1 MRQTMRPPL
10 PLVIW
15 LFHSTSPEGNL
26 TYCIPVTTSIAL
38 KISQCHNIVFKISLW
53 LFIGQHLND
62 LCSVWST
69 FNVQCWQ
76 LAICWECTCRQVPF
90 LLGSGPWISS
100 RPWASCS
107 CSPMTSVARLWI
119 RGQSW
124 WRSMVMLRSK
134 HDWVIFESNYSI
146 TMEQMVYW
154 FYHFVG
160 CTFALVKHEIHEFH
174 GFQSMYIVYMIILY
188 IYIYI
193 FIRTSTCTH
202 THISSQIINC
212 CKWQWSYAC
221 ARSFWKSICGKRQGR
236 GRPRHK

>member
-76 LAICWECTCRQVPF
+76 LAICWECTCRQDATEQTWLGDFWVQLFHYHGANGLLILPF
-90 LLGSGPWISS
+90 CWLYICSCKAWDPWIS
-100 RPWASCS
+100 R
-107 CSPMTSVARLWI
+107 I
-119 RGQSW
+119 
-124 WRSMVMLRSK
+124 
-134 HDWVIFESNYSI
+134 SI
-146 TMEQMVYW
+146 DLYCI
-154 FYHFVG
+154 YD
-160 CTFALVKHEIHEFH
+160 
-174 GFQSMYIVYMIILY
+174 YIVY

-193 FIRTSTCTH
+193 HIYTYKYMHTH
-202 THISSQIINC
+202 TYHL
-212 CKWQWSYAC
+212 
-221 ARSFWKSICGKRQGR
+221 RS
-236 GRPRHK
+236 